1 MSYTLVPSELIV
13 DGAITSAKLDT
24 NISIS
29 GTLGVTGELTL
40 ATHLNMGDND
50 KIKIGTGGDLEIY
63 HDGSNSYI
71 ANSTGNIYIADTN
84 GAVHIQAKLN
94 EESIVASAD
103 GAVTLYHDNSAK
115 LATASGGVTVTGT
128 LTATTLAGTL
138 STAAQTN
145 ITSVGNLSSLT
156 VSGDLTVD
164 TSTLKVDSSN
174 NRVGIGTS
182 SPSQTLSLEAA
193 DTTVRFME
201 VKNSAGSMLVGING
215 SGNAFVSG
223 QTSGKPLILET
234 NNTERMRIDSGG
246 RVMIAETS
254 NSGYSA
260 TADDLIVGD
269 NGSSTERG
277 ISLGSTAGSTIR
289 FNDGADA
296 GLIEYAH
303 SDDSMRLY
311 TAGSERMR
319 INSSGSVSIGTQTST
334 APFNVQAD
342 GSARGIRILGR
353 DNGTSDEA
361 AITFADN
368 SNNTTVDLITI
379 GNALTFFQGGTE
391 TLRLDSS
398 GRLGI
403 GTNSPATEVQIG
415 DYTDSTETLTFA
427 TSNDG
432 TARLNFYDN
441 NNTEGLYLRTVGE
454 AYGGKIFFGARWDD
468 DEDKGYLKVL
478 QTSAGG
484 ATDVQLSL
492 GTTSP
497 ANTVCPLFVQLDS
510 AAVNQ
515 GAAVFSNPN
524 SSASRVVTVNIGANA
539 NLIVFDKAFGSIG
552 SISTNGSSVAYNTT
566 SDYRLK
572 ENIDY
577 TWDAITRLKQLKPAR
592 FNFISDETNTL
603 VDGFLAHEVSSI
615 VPEAIKGEKDAVD
628 GEGNPEYQGIDQSKL
643 IPLLTKAIQ
652 EQQAVIEDLK
662 TRIETLE
669 G

>member
-1 MSYTLVPSELIV
+1 
-13 DGAITSAKLDT
+13 
-24 NISIS
+24 
-29 GTLGVTGELTL
+29 
-40 ATHLNMGDND
+40 
-50 KIKIGTGGDLEIY
+50 
-63 HDGSNSYI
+63 
-71 ANSTGNIYIADTN
+71 
-84 GAVHIQAKLN
+84 
-94 EESIVASAD
+94 
-103 GAVTLYHDNSAK
+103 
-115 LATASGGVTVTGT
+115 
-128 LTATTLAGTL
+128 
-138 STAAQTN
+138 
-145 ITSVGNLSSLT
+145 
-156 VSGDLTVD
+156 
-164 TSTLKVDSSN
+164 
-174 NRVGIGTS
+174 
-182 SPSQTLSLEAA
+182 
-193 DTTVRFME
+193 
-201 VKNSAGSMLVGING
+201 
-215 SGNAFVSG
+215 
-223 QTSGKPLILET
+223 
-234 NNTERMRIDSGG
+234 
-246 RVMIAETS
+246 
-254 NSGYSA
+254 
-260 TADDLIVGD
+260 LIVGD

-662 TRIETLE
+662 
-669 G
+669 

>member
-1 MSYTLVPSELIV
+1 
-13 DGAITSAKLDT
+13 
-24 NISIS
+24 
-29 GTLGVTGELTL
+29 
-40 ATHLNMGDND
+40 
-50 KIKIGTGGDLEIY
+50 
-63 HDGSNSYI
+63 
-71 ANSTGNIYIADTN
+71 
-84 GAVHIQAKLN
+84 
-94 EESIVASAD
+94 
-103 GAVTLYHDNSAK
+103 
-115 LATASGGVTVTGT
+115 
-128 LTATTLAGTL
+128 
-138 STAAQTN
+138 
-145 ITSVGNLSSLT
+145 
-156 VSGDLTVD
+156 
-164 TSTLKVDSSN
+164 
-174 NRVGIGTS
+174 
-182 SPSQTLSLEAA
+182 
-193 DTTVRFME
+193 
-201 VKNSAGSMLVGING
+201 
-215 SGNAFVSG
+215 
-223 QTSGKPLILET
+223 
-234 NNTERMRIDSGG
+234 MRIDSGG

-468 DEDKGYLKVL
+468 
-478 QTSAGG
+478 
-484 ATDVQLSL
+484 
-492 GTTSP
+492 
-497 ANTVCPLFVQLDS
+497 
-510 AAVNQ
+510 
-515 GAAVFSNPN
+515 
-524 SSASRVVTVNIGANA
+524 
-539 NLIVFDKAFGSIG
+539 
-552 SISTNGSSVAYNTT
+552 
-566 SDYRLK
+566 
-572 ENIDY
+572 
-577 TWDAITRLKQLKPAR
+577 
-592 FNFISDETNTL
+592 
-603 VDGFLAHEVSSI
+603 
-615 VPEAIKGEKDAVD
+615 
-628 GEGNPEYQGIDQSKL
+628 
-643 IPLLTKAIQ
+643 
-652 EQQAVIEDLK
+652 
-662 TRIETLE
+662 
-669 G
+669 